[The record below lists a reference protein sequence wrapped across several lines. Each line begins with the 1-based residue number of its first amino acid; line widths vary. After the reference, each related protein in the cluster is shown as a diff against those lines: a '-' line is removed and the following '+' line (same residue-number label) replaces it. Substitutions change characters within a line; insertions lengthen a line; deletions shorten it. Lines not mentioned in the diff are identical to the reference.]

1 MAAALKRIA
10 EKQTEVT
17 EMHSPTKAIPKNG
30 KLNLFLLEMIIV
42 LLFFSVA
49 SAVILRAFVAAD
61 RISAENIR
69 LERMA
74 FCAQSAAESFSVTAD
89 LAETAEFLFGVEYEN
104 LENATRIEIPLDS
117 KCEYSYMNEAYVF
130 MTMQIT
136 GSEYKNRLR
145 MLNISFRDKDGNVLY
160 EINSAAYVPE
170 RTVLSDE

>member
-1 MAAALKRIA
+1 MKHIA

-17 EMHSPTKAIPKNG
+17 EMRSPTKAMPANKG

-89 LAETAEFLFGVEYEN
+89 IAETAEALFGIGHEKF
-104 LENATRIEIPLDS
+104 ENATRIEIPLDD
-117 KCEYSYMNEAYVF
+117 KCEYSYMKEASVF

-136 GSEYKNRLR
+136 ESKYEGRLR
-145 MLNISFRDKDGNVLY
+145 ILNISFKDDEGNILY
-160 EINSAAYVPE
+160 EINAAAYVPE